1 MTPFITESVVEESTL
16 SILAEIGY
24 STAYGPELAANG
36 LFAERSPSFEDTVLT
51 GRLEAA
57 LSRINPNLPA
67 GAIEDALR
75 KLMRTDSPNLIENNH
90 QCHQYL
96 IEGVPVEYQNKDGR
110 VVHDTARVLDFDE
123 IGKNEFLAVNQFTV
137 IEARHNRR
145 PDVVVFVNGLPLGLI
160 ELKNPADEN
169 ATITGAFNQLQTYK
183 AEIPSIF
190 HFNEV
195 LVVSDGV
202 EARASTLTAD
212 WEWFMPWRTI
222 DGKKLAPKGSLE
234 LEVLLKGM
242 FEPRRFLDIIRFFV
256 VFNVG
261 KAGIAKKMAG
271 YHQYHAANQA
281 VGCTVTASSPKGDRR
296 VGVIWHT
303 QGTGKSLTMAFYA
316 GKVIQQREMENPT
329 LVVLT
334 DRNDLDGQLH
344 NTFVACHELL
354 RQEPVQAERRG
365 HLKEL
370 LEKRAAGGVIF
381 TTIQKFLPDDS
392 GQEYPALSD
401 RRNIICIADEAHRSQ
416 YGFISGFARR
426 VREALPNSSFIGFTG
441 TPIERGDRST
451 RAVFGDYIDTYDI
464 VRGAEDGATVP
475 IYYEGRLAKLDL
487 NEAEKPSIDAEFA
500 EVTEQEEEQVRSK
513 LKTKWGRLE
522 AVVGS
527 ERRVKLIAE
536 DIVKHFEL
544 RQDAMQEPM
553 GIGGKAMVVCMSRR
567 ICVELYNALIMLRPQ
582 WHDPDD
588 KKGFLK
594 VIMTGQATDRASWQ
608 QHIRNKDR
616 RDELGERF
624 KDPDDPFSIAIVR
637 NMWLT
642 GFDVP
647 SLHTMYVDKPMRGH
661 GLMQAIARVN
671 RVFREKPGGLV
682 VDYLGLADQL
692 KRALLDY
699 SEADRD
705 EVGIDQEEAVNALL
719 AKYEVIRALF
729 HGFDYARYF
738 GLSHQERLKLLP
750 LAMEHIL
757 KLNDGKKRFLQ
768 AMAELNQAFALA
780 VPNERALA
788 IRDDVGFFKALRAAF
803 IKHTPTEGKTP
814 EQLDAAIRQ
823 IISRAVAS
831 DEVVDIFRA
840 AGIKSPEISILSEEF
855 LAELRDIPHRNLAIE
870 ALTKLLK
877 DQIKARFKTN
887 IVKERAFSEL
897 LENSVRRYQNRAI
910 EAALILEELIGLA
923 KQIKEAQKQGQELGL
938 SDDEVAFYDA
948 LAQNESAVELLGV
961 DELRAVARILVERV
975 RNNISIDWSVRE
987 AVRAKLRLMVK
998 RILREHGY
1006 PPDLEEAATQLV
1018 LEQAEKLS
1026 EHWLG

>member
-1 MTPFITESVVEESTL
+1 MTKFITESAVEEAALEIL
-16 SILAEIGY
+16 SGIGY
-24 STAYGPELAANG
+24 STAYGPELASDG
-36 LFAERSPSFEDTVLT
+36 LFAERSPSFEDTVLA

-57 LSRINPNLPA
+57 LGRINPNLPA
-67 GAIEDALR
+67 GAVEDAVR
-75 KLMRTDSPNLIENNH
+75 KLTRTDSPNLIENNH
-90 QCHQYL
+90 QCHKYL
-96 IEGVPVEYQNKDGR
+96 IEGVPVEYRDRDGR

-123 IGKNEFLAVNQFTV
+123 AGNNEFLAVNQFTV
-137 IEARHNRR
+137 IENRHNRR
-145 PDVVVFVNGLPLGLI
+145 PDVVIFVNGLPLAVI

-183 AEIPSIF
+183 AEIPSLF
-190 HFNEV
+190 NWNEV

-202 EARASTLTAD
+202 EARAGTLTGD
-212 WEWFMPWRTI
+212 WEWFMPWRTV

-234 LEVLLKGM
+234 MEVLLKGM
-242 FEPRRFLDIIRFFV
+242 FEPKRFLDIVKFFV
-256 VFNVG
+256 VFNAG
-261 KAGIAKKMAG
+261 KAGTAKKMAG

-281 VGCTVTASSPKGDRR
+281 VDCTIKASAPKGDRR
-296 VGVIWHT
+296 VGVVWHT

-316 GKVIQQREMENPT
+316 GKVIQQKAMENPT

-344 NTFVACHELL
+344 KTFVACQELL
-354 RQEPVQAERRG
+354 RQEPVQAESRG
-365 HLKEL
+365 QLKEL
-370 LEKRAAGGVIF
+370 LENRAAGGVIF
-381 TTIQKFLPDDS
+381 TTIQKFLPEFK
-392 GQEYPALSD
+392 GEKYPTLSE
-401 RRNIICIADEAHRSQ
+401 RRNIVFIADEAHRSQ
-416 YGFISGFARR
+416 YGFITGFARH
-426 VREALPNSSFIGFTG
+426 VRDALPNASFIGFTG

-451 RAVFGDYIDTYDI
+451 PAVFGNYIDIYDI

-487 NEAEKPSIDAEFA
+487 NEAEKPTIDAEFD

-527 ERRVKLIAE
+527 ERRIKLVAE
-536 DIVKHFEL
+536 DLVKHFGE
-544 RQDAMQEPM
+544 RQEAMRPLM
-553 GIGGKAMVVCMSRR
+553 DIGGKAMIVGMSRR
-567 ICVELYNALIMLRPQ
+567 ICVELYNELIKLRPQ

-594 VIMTGQATDRASWQ
+594 VIMTGSATDPLSWQ
-608 QHIRNKDR
+608 PHIRNKDR
-616 RDELGERF
+616 RDELGDRF
-624 KDPDDPFSIAIVR
+624 KDADDPFSIAIVR
-637 NMWLT
+637 DMWLT

-647 SLHTMYVDKPMRGH
+647 SLHTMYVDKPMKGH

-671 RVFREKPGGLV
+671 RVFREKPGGLI

-699 SEADRD
+699 SEADRE

-719 AKYEVIRALF
+719 AKYEVIKAMF
-729 HGFDYARYF
+729 HGFDYAPYF
-738 GLSHQERLKLLP
+738 ALKGKERLRVIP
-750 LAMEHIL
+750 PAMEHIL
-757 KLNDGKKRFLQ
+757 KQEDGKKRFIQ
-768 AMAELNQAFALA
+768 AVTELSQAFALA
-780 VPNERALA
+780 VPNERAIA
-788 IRDDVGFFKALRAAF
+788 IRDEVGFFQTIRATF
-803 IKHTPTEGKTP
+803 IKATPVEGKTA
-814 EQLDAAIRQ
+814 EQLDAAVKQ

-831 DEVVDIFRA
+831 DEVVDIFKA
-840 AGIKSPEISILSEEF
+840 AGLSRPDISILSDEF
-855 LAELRDIPHRNLAIE
+855 LAELKGMPQRNLAVE
-870 ALTKLLK
+870 ALAKLLK
-877 DQIKARFKTN
+877 DEIKARFRTN

-938 SDDEVAFYDA
+938 TDDEVAFYDA
-948 LAQNESAVELLGV
+948 LAQNDSAIQVLGV
-961 DELRAVARILVERV
+961 DELRAIARILVERV
-975 RNNISIDWSVRE
+975 RNNISLDWSVRQ

-1006 PPDLEEAATQLV
+1006 PPDLEDAATQLV